1 MLILRGPGSSSLH
14 GKSREDV
21 FVGALSGGWVGP
33 RELENQYTDLRM
45 NLYPTTLPTSPA
57 KWWFSGVFPCGTPS
71 KCALQ
76 AKKILIIWFSRVYH
90 LVVGEETNQ

>member
-57 KWWFSGVFPCGTPS
+57 KWWFSGVFPLWNSFQMRPS
-71 KCALQ
+71 S
-76 AKKILIIWFSRVYH
+76 KKNPNH
-90 LVVGEETNQ
+90 LVQ